1 MHIII
6 DDTPHPITKAQAV
19 DALLNDPR
27 DWTNKWTR
35 QQATVLVFIQFSDEE
50 ELRQDYPD
58 ADNEFDPDLISTA
71 WVAES
76 MDQIRNYWN
85 CGTDLQINTEK
96 FDELC
101 GAESVDEFVEC
112 LNRHFCRAYVT
123 GEPNMIIHTSM

>member
-6 DDTPHPITKAQAV
+6 DDTRHPINKAQAV
-19 DALLNDPR
+19 DVLLNDPR
-27 DWTNKWTR
+27 DWINWTR
-35 QQATVLVFIQFSDEE
+35 HQATVLVFIEFSDEE
-50 ELRQDYPD
+50 ELRETYPD
-58 ADNEFDPDLISTA
+58 ADNEFDPDLISNA

-101 GAESVDEFVEC
+101 GAESIDEFVEV
-112 LNRHFCRAYVT
+112 LNRHFCRAYTT
-123 GEPNMIIHTSM
+123 GEPNMIIHTNM

>member
-19 DALLNDPR
+19 DVLLNDPR

-35 QQATVLVFIQFSDEE
+35 QQAVTLVFIHFSDEE

-58 ADNEFDPDLISTA
+58 ADDEFDPSLIGA
-71 WVAES
+71 VWVAEP
-76 MDQIRNYWN
+76 MEKIREYWN
-85 CGTDLQINTEK
+85 CGTALQINTEK

-101 GAESVDEFVEC
+101 GAGSIDEFVEV

-123 GEPNMIIHTSM
+123 GEPDIIVHTKM